1 MSDRILLHNMVFQG
15 THGVLEREQR
25 EPQPFHIDV
34 DLAVSL
40 EPAGVEDDLE
50 RTVDYSRVFE
60 VCRQIVESTRFHLV
74 EAIAE
79 AIAHEIL
86 AGFAPVTE
94 VTVRVRKPQAPIEGT
109 FDWVGVEITRGRAG

>member
-1 MSDRILLHNMVFQG
+1 MSDRIVLHNMVFQG
-15 THGVLEREQR
+15 THGVLEQEQR

-34 DLAVSL
+34 ELAVSL
-40 EPAGVEDDLE
+40 QPAGVDDDLSQ
-50 RTVDYSRVFE
+50 TVDYSRVFE
-60 VCRQIVESTRFHLV
+60 DCRQIVESTRFHLV

-86 AGFAPVTE
+86 AGFVPVSE

-109 FDWVGVEITRGRAG
+109 FDWVGVEIRRGRAG